1 MRIRADLGVQV
12 LSVLGS
18 LAPSWPG
25 DGGRLRRAI
34 LHVVNREDLA
44 TALERHATDAA
55 NEAALALRAG
65 AVFKVW
71 EGLQSAHRYLDIYAW
86 RAECMAQ
93 DGISTCKDFEQGLP
107 NLRRAGDDPV
117 ALGRVDTAEGTHL
130 VFLDADLKSCV
141 AVL

>member
-1 MRIRADLGVQV
+1 MA
-12 LSVLGS
+12 
-18 LAPSWPG
+18 
-25 DGGRLRRAI
+25 GRLRRAI

-71 EGLQSAHRYLDIYAW
+71 EEPQSAHRYLDIYAR

-93 DGISTCKDFEQGLP
+93 DGVSTCKDFEQGLP
-107 NLRRAGDDPV
+107 DLRRAGDDPV

>member
-1 MRIRADLGVQV
+1 MTTIGFVTSNLGRAGQV
-12 LSVLGS
+12 LSVLGP
-18 LAPSWPG
+18 LTPSWLG

-71 EGLQSAHRYLDIYAW
+71 EELQSAHHYLDIYAW

-93 DGISTCKDFEQGLP
+93 DGISTCKDFETG
-107 NLRRAGDDPV
+107 V
-117 ALGRVDTAEGTHL
+117 AESSACGR
-130 VFLDADLKSCV
+130 
-141 AVL
+141 